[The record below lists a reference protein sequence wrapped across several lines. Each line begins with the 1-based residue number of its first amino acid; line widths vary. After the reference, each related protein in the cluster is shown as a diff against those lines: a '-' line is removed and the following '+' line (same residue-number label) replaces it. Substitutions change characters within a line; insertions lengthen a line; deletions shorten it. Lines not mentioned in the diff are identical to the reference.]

1 MEILKIQNL
10 SYEYENYSLFKK
22 KTSTSVLKNINLTLK
37 KGEILGILGQSG
49 SGKSTLA
56 KIITGILKLKNGEI
70 FFDGKKILLNSLSKR
85 REFYK
90 KVQIVFQDSISSTNK
105 SLKIYS
111 IIEEPLLYLSSL
123 NQSKRKERIHEVI
136 DFVGLDKSILEKR
149 AAFVSG
155 GELQRVCIAR
165 SLAIKPEILIF
176 DEATSSI
183 DLVKQIQILNLIK
196 SLKGEFS
203 LIFITH
209 DIRLVNL
216 LCDRVVLLDNE
227 KIIEDVLIG
236 NGLQFQSQIGKNLL
250 YEVLPAMP

>member
-155 GELQRVCIAR
+155 GELLLR
-165 SLAIKPEILIF
+165 SI
-176 DEATSSI
+176 
-183 DLVKQIQILNLIK
+183 
-196 SLKGEFS
+196 
-203 LIFITH
+203 
-209 DIRLVNL
+209 
-216 LCDRVVLLDNE
+216 
-227 KIIEDVLIG
+227 
-236 NGLQFQSQIGKNLL
+236 
-250 YEVLPAMP
+250 